1 MAWGSE
7 FGLQA
12 EEFGSKVSAFG
23 GSIGSSGGTDPGQRG
38 GRGLR
43 VEG

>member
-12 EEFGSKVSAFG
+12 EDFGSKVSAFG